1 VVGVWNRGEERR
13 NRARELVDAPI
24 LGGRLADAAAELSR
38 ASLILICVSDDAVS
52 AISEELSQCTA
63 PKAGTIIAHT
73 SGCLDTNALT
83 IPPDCF
89 GAGIHPLVAC
99 PNPQQAR
106 DLLRSA
112 TYALEGPPP
121 AVNVL
126 EKLVRHLGGSP
137 MKLTPGSKA
146 SYHASAVMASNLVV
160 SLLAEAC
167 AVARDAGIDQ
177 PEKPLVKLALG
188 ALEQVANLGALDA
201 LTGPVVRGDTATIA
215 KHLQALPATAAP
227 VYRSLSIRA
236 LAIARERNVD
246 RQAAEEIER
255 LLKAHE
261 VPAP

>member
-1 VVGVWNRGEERR
+1 
-13 NRARELVDAPI
+13 
-24 LGGRLADAAAELSR
+24 
-38 ASLILICVSDDAVS
+38 
-52 AISEELSQCTA
+52 
-63 PKAGTIIAHT
+63 
-73 SGCLDTNALT
+73 
-83 IPPDCF
+83 
-89 GAGIHPLVAC
+89 
-99 PNPQQAR
+99 
-106 DLLRSA
+106 
-112 TYALEGPPP
+112 
-121 AVNVL
+121 
-126 EKLVRHLGGSP
+126 